1 MADKEPHAVVR
12 LLLARMKSHPEEF
25 KRHEGIYKDR
35 WYDHVN
41 TINTYGNEAD
51 KAAMAEGLREIWLGE
66 VHELVMDELVNGPER
81 RRKEVEER
89 EYEQQM
95 LARGRLAQQQQMAA
109 QQAVQQQQLQG
120 YRNAVGQRGAY
131 DYDRD
136 MYRNAQALGLAG
148 HSPSGIWTDESAGT
162 LTTQPTLSS
171 STINAIK
178 KALKL

>member
-1 MADKEPHAVVR
+1 MVDNEPHAVVR
-12 LLLARMKSHPEEF
+12 LLLARMESHPEEF
-25 KRHEGIYKDR
+25 KVGDGPFLDR
-35 WYDHVN
+35 WYDSIN
-41 TINTYGNEAD
+41 TINAYGNETD
-51 KAAMAEGLREIWLGE
+51 RAALNAKLRDLRLGE
-66 VHELVMDELVNGPER
+66 AHEQVMDELVNGPER

-120 YRNAVGQRGAY
+120 YRNAVGQLGAY

-148 HSPSGIWTDESAGT
+148 HSPSDIWTDESAGT
-162 LTTQPTLSS
+162 LTTQPTLST